1 MRSRTRSCAAAWG
14 CCWNQPY
21 FPARTSSAAA
31 SSTPPPGAAAT
42 ATRPQDEQ
50 TMSFSRRTRA
60 RLIDTSSRRA
70 AALVA
75 PKEAECVY
83 FDTPGVRLDAGT
95 SAHHVLTEELSALVR
110 GWHANARNVLKELC
124 HHHPPITCFTLEE
137 AMVVILKTGGTV
149 H

>member
-1 MRSRTRSCAAAWG
+1 
-14 CCWNQPY
+14 
-21 FPARTSSAAA
+21 
-31 SSTPPPGAAAT
+31 
-42 ATRPQDEQ
+42 
-50 TMSFSRRTRA
+50 MSFSRRTRA

-83 FDTPGVRLDAGT
+83 FDTPGVRLNAGT

-137 AMVVILKTGGTV
+137 AMVVILKTGGTCINV
-149 H
+149 PRFIAFTSYPMTPPFLNYCR